1 MKRRAL
7 AAAALCVL
15 LAVAVRMHWPEPAG
29 EQVQAYQTLHAFHC
43 RLLRSDALG
52 FVAAKAQDGFE
63 LHTRYSEASSFEIRC
78 KGVRVLAVENASPR
92 VVIRIPTD
100 ALRRAPNIS
109 YLHANF
115 RRWLSQDPSSAR
127 LLVAPDEPSWFESR
141 LRGVLGRVPRTQRCG
156 LDATV
161 DPHRS

>member
-1 MKRRAL
+1 MQ
-7 AAAALCVL
+7 
-15 LAVAVRMHWPEPAG
+15 WPDPAG
-29 EQVQAYQTLHAFHC
+29 EQIQAYQALHAFDC
-43 RLLRSDALG
+43 RSLRSDALG
-52 FVAAKAQDGFE
+52 FVATKAQDGFE
-63 LHTRYSEASSFEIRC
+63 LHTFYSEATPFEIRC

-100 ALRRAPNIS
+100 ALWRAPNIG

-115 RRWLSQDPSSAR
+115 RRWLSQSPSSAW
-127 LLVAPDEPSWFESR
+127 LLVAPDTLSWFESR